1 MPFRAILFDLD
12 GTLLDTLTDIGDSV
26 NRVLT
31 GQGFPIHPMQ
41 AYCQFVGDGFNMLIR
56 RALPQNR
63 RSAETIQTCV
73 DAFKADYSA
82 NWHNQTCLYPGIDT
96 MLDALACR
104 DLKLA
109 ILSNKAHAIAQ
120 KCTARYLSNW
130 NFEAV
135 FGGRDTVPH
144 KPDPAGALEITQLL
158 GLPPSEF
165 LYMGDSGVDMQTAI
179 AAKMFPVGVSWG
191 FRSTR
196 ELQQNGC
203 RALIDRPLEVLDLLT

>member
-31 GQGFPIHPMQ
+31 RQGFGIHPMQ
-41 AYCQFVGDGFNMLIR
+41 AYRQFIGDGFSMLLR
-56 RALPQNR
+56 RALPQDQ
-63 RSAETIQTCV
+63 RSTQTIQTCV

-82 NWHNQTCLYPGIDT
+82 NWHNKTRLYPGIGA
-96 MLDALACR
+96 MLDALARR

-109 ILSNKAHAIAQ
+109 ILSNKAHAFTQ
-120 KCTARYLSNW
+120 KCVARYLSNW

-135 FGGRDTVPH
+135 FGGRDNVPP
-144 KPDPAGALEITQLL
+144 KPDPAGALEVSRLL
-158 GLPPSEF
+158 DVRPPEF
-165 LYMGDSGVDMQTAI
+165 LYLGDSGVDMQTAI

-203 RALIDRPLEVLDLLT
+203 QALIDRPLEVLDLLT

>member
-12 GTLLDTLTDIGDSV
+12 GTLLDSLTDIGDSV

-31 GQGFPIHPMQ
+31 DQGFPIHPMQ
-41 AYCQFVGDGFNMLIR
+41 AYRQFIGDGFNILIR

-73 DAFKADYSA
+73 DAFNVDYSA
-82 NWHNQTCLYPGIDT
+82 NWHNKTRLYPGIGA
-96 MLDALACR
+96 MLDALVRR

-109 ILSNKAHAIAQ
+109 ILSNKAHAFTRQ
-120 KCTARYLSNW
+120 CVARYLSNW
-130 NFEAV
+130 TFEAV
-135 FGGRDTVPH
+135 FGGCDNVPH
-144 KPDPAGALEITQLL
+144 KPDPAGALEITRLL
-158 GLPPSEF
+158 DLPPSEL
-165 LYMGDSGVDMQTAI
+165 LYLGDSGVDMQTAI

-203 RALIDRPLEVLDLLT
+203 RALIDRPLEILDLLT

>member
-82 NWHNQTCLYPGIDT
+82 NWHNKTRLYPGIGA
-96 MLDALACR
+96 MLDALARR

-109 ILSNKAHAIAQ
+109 ILSNKAHAFTRQ
-120 KCTARYLSNW
+120 CVARYLSNW

-135 FGGRDTVPH
+135 FGGRDNVRP
-144 KPDPAGALEITQLL
+144 KPDPAGALEIMRLL
-158 GLPPSEF
+158 DLPPSEF
-165 LYMGDSGVDMQTAI
+165 LYLGDSGVDMQTAI